1 MSAAPL
7 PTFVMRKPCVY
18 CRHAFGAE
26 RPRNGQY
33 PVYCAG
39 CGKYAGYLRPRDE
52 SDRAP
57 RSVSTS
63 RTLKPRDRVRIL
75 ERDGRC
81 LTCGRASNTI
91 FHVSHVVSVK
101 EALDAGETEV
111 AINADRNLFT
121 ECEECNLGRGA
132 KRIEYAA
139 LLRLIAAMRLSVT
152 DSDALQS
159 LWKRTDEARTNDL

>member
-1 MSAAPL
+1 MSAAPQTL
-7 PTFVMRKPCVY
+7 TFVMRKPCVY
-18 CRHAFGAE
+18 CRHAFGVE
-26 RPRNGQY
+26 RHKNGQF

-52 SDRAP
+52 SGRAP
-57 RSVSTS
+57 RSVASS
-63 RTLKPRDRVRIL
+63 RTIKPRDRIRIL

-81 LTCGRASNTI
+81 LTCGKQNTI
-91 FHVSHVVSVK
+91 LHVSHVVSVK
-101 EALDAGETEV
+101 EALDAGETES

-132 KRIEYAA
+132 SPIEYHA
-139 LLRLIAAMRLSVT
+139 LLRLIAAMHLSVA

-159 LWKRTDEARTNDL
+159 LWKRT